1 LVGKSGFNGE
11 LLHFGSVRMRVTG
24 SGVLRP
30 TLQSLD
36 EVNISTLPNV
46 TMSATTNREPTVLSN
61 FIDQRGQLKLETTA
75 IDETFTVSKI
85 TIFIRPVATGYPQ

>member
-1 LVGKSGFNGE
+1 MGKSGFNGE
-11 LLHFGSVRMRVTG
+11 LIHFGSVRTRVTG

-36 EVNISTLPNV
+36 EVNTATLPTI
-46 TMSATTNREPTVLSN
+46 TMSATTNREPTVLAN

-75 IDETFTVSKI
+75 IDEIFSVSKI
-85 TIFIRPVATGYPQ
+85 VIFVRPVATGYPQ